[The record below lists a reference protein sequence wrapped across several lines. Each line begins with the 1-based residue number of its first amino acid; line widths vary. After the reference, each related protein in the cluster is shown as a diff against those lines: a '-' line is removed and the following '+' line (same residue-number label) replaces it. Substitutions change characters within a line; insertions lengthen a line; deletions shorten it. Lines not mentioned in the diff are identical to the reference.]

1 MVWYNIKRKII
12 SERRNSTMK
21 TAFQI
26 TKYSK
31 QKDEMY
37 LSDAFQHSIK
47 VPKDSD
53 MYKFMSKFNDDQISL
68 RDIQLA
74 MDSEEYQ
81 AVKDKFE
88 FRTYKNEFSMSAQIG
103 TRVSFYHMSSCQNIH
118 GKHIYEYPNKQIG
131 IFKFLSHNKIDMLDD
146 KSARRISEHSKFII
160 TKNSLDQEFP
170 YHAQINI
177 DNYGDVNG
185 LLMLSFDSDVNIYG
199 VGDILF
205 TINVTELIVKI

>member
-1 MVWYNIKRKII
+1 MIWYNIKRKTV
-12 SERRNSTMK
+12 SERMNSAMK
-21 TAFQI
+21 AGFSI
-26 TKYSK
+26 IKDSK

-37 LSDAFQHSIK
+37 LSDAFQHSVK

-53 MYKFMSKFNDDQISL
+53 MYKFMSKFNDGQISL

-88 FRTYKNEFSMSAQIG
+88 FKTYKNEFSISAQIG

-118 GKHIYEYPNKQIG
+118 GKHIYEYPNKQID

-177 DNYGDVNG
+177 DNYEDVDG
-185 LLMLSFDSDVNIYG
+185 PLIASFDVDVYM
-199 VGDILF
+199 VAHQDALF
-205 TINVTELIVKI
+205 KTNVTELIIKI